1 MASATYEGSAMAV
14 ALLPASQRNRS
25 KTYAAYSMEWNPIQ
39 GSAASINASFTVDSS
54 TDFVAL
60 TVTGNATD
68 TAAPP
73 VADGSFTALLN
84 LKAADRLLF
93 DKPIQW
99 LSFVGTNF
107 NPFPLPF
114 PLWLSKAST
123 LTGILTNLNTAARVV
138 RLTFHGFILQKF
150 DKSQSR
156 GY

>member
-1 MASATYEGSAMAV
+1 MASATYEGSALAI

-25 KTYAAYSMEWNPIQ
+25 KTYAAYSIEWNPIQ
-39 GSAASINASFTVDSS
+39 AGAANINSPFTVDSS

-60 TVTGNATD
+60 TLTGNVTD

-73 VADGSFTALLN
+73 VSDNSPQLLLQ
-84 LKAADRLLF
+84 LKAADKLMF
-93 DKPIQW
+93 DKPVSWI
-99 LSFVGTNF
+99 SVVGTNF

-114 PLWLSKAST
+114 PIWLSKAST
-123 LTGILTNLNTAARVV
+123 MTGILTSLSNINKIV

-150 DKSQSR
+150 DKTQSR